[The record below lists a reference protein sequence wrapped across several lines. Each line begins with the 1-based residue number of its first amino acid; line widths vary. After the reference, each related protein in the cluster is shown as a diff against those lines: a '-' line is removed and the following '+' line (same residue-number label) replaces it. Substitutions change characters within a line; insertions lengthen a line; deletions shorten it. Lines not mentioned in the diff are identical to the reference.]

1 MKNIVRF
8 SIVLI
13 VCTVGVVLPDVA
25 RPLSSVV
32 FAQTL
37 ESLLTTLPDD
47 LRSEL
52 LETGSVSRYFEDH
65 DNVALLPD
73 HSLNRVVTDTL
84 SRERPNVISEQILLL
99 RTHIGARERLDLYN
113 SLRRV
118 STLSHIQ
125 YHNERKDTWH
135 ELFEQSYAV
144 DGPRERHQI
153 EDPVVA
159 RIPDDDSVWAL
170 QVLPPFG
177 TVLSEYRYR
186 ADGEAFL
193 FSGTNEDPLFYR
205 NVRVVRPGNMTTF
218 ILVVPGDDFLLVYG
232 LGGVRAFMMFG
243 LLDDRIEAAFSG
255 RTEGLFRWYDD
266 NHLSRLVP

>member
-1 MKNIVRF
+1 MGCIVGIAF
-8 SIVLI
+8 PAV
-13 VCTVGVVLPDVA
+13 
-25 RPLSSVV
+25 RPFPAVV

-37 ESLLTTLPDD
+37 ENLVATLPED

-52 LETGSVSRYFEDH
+52 LETGRVSRYIEDR
-65 DNVALLPD
+65 DDVALLPD
-73 HSLNRVVTDTL
+73 HALSRVVTDTL
-84 SRERPNVISEQILLL
+84 SRERPNVISEQILLI
-99 RTHIGARERLDLYN
+99 RTRVGADERLDLYN

-118 STLSHIQ
+118 STLSNIQ

-135 ELFEQSYAV
+135 DLFHQSYAV
-144 DGPRERHQI
+144 DGPRERRQI
-153 EDPVVA
+153 EDPVVG
-159 RIPDDDSVWAL
+159 RIPDDDRVWAL

-186 ADGEAFL
+186 FDGEAFL

>member
-8 SIVLI
+8 YTVFI
-13 VCTVGVVLPDVA
+13 VCIVGIAFPDVV
-25 RPLSSVV
+25 RPVSSTV

-37 ESLLTTLPDD
+37 DSLLATLPDE
-47 LRSEL
+47 LRGEL
-52 LETGSVSRYFEDH
+52 LETGRVNRYFEDH
-65 DNVALLPD
+65 DDALLVPD
-73 HSLNRVVTDTL
+73 HALSRVVTDTL

-99 RTHIGARERLDLYN
+99 RTDVGPNERLDLYN

-135 ELFEQSYAV
+135 ELFHQSYAV
-144 DGPRERHQI
+144 DGPSERRQI
-153 EDPVVA
+153 EDPVVR
-159 RIPDDDSVWAL
+159 RIPDDDRVWAL

-186 ADGEAFL
+186 YDGEAFL

-243 LLDDRIEAAFSG
+243 LFDDRIEAAFSG
-255 RTEGLFRWYDD
+255 RTEGLFRWYDE
-266 NHLSRLVP
+266 NHLSRLSR